1 MKNGVLRLNTW
12 IQQKLAFA
20 QDDNIFKGDTNIDAQ
35 ISDFNVVEAE
45 LSAQVYAVKG
55 LEKRGNDMI
64 NQGHTA
70 VQEIQTSL
78 ASMTKAWTDLQT
90 ALYQKKQ
97 HLEEAIGE

>member
-64 NQGHTA
+64 NQGHPA

>member
-1 MKNGVLRLNTW
+1 M
-12 IQQKLAFA
+12 
-20 QDDNIFKGDTNIDAQ
+20 
-35 ISDFNVVEAE
+35 
-45 LSAQVYAVKG
+45 YAVKG

-64 NQGHTA
+64 NQGHPA